1 MIDLLIMRDEFLDF
15 YNNYFK
21 IYVQNDCCDCM
32 INLLCFLYDQ
42 KLYLN
47 FSSLKNQLIST

>member
-21 IYVQNDCCDCM
+21 IYVQND
-32 INLLCFLYDQ
+32 F
-42 KLYLN
+42 
-47 FSSLKNQLIST
+47 FV